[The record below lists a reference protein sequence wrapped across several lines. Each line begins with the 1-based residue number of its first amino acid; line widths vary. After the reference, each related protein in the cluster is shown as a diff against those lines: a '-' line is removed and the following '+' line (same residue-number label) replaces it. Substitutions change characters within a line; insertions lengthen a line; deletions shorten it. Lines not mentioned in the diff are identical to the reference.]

1 MGVNNPR
8 HATLRHEDLRVGED
22 VIADGEKVRPNYLG
36 TILDLGT
43 VIAPNSS
50 KLVQDALRH
59 E

>member
-1 MGVNNPR
+1 MGVNNPN

-22 VIADGEKVRPNYLG
+22 VIADGEKTRPNYRG

-43 VIAPNSS
+43 VMAPNSS
-50 KLVQDALRH
+50 KLVPDALNH